1 MSLFLIFFCGLFYY
15 LSFSFAGEARGFPH
29 FMIFFLFLFSLSL
42 FVNTFFSKEKQTKDT
57 DTSDNGIDIKRLFYV
72 AALTIIYIVLINK
85 VGFYFTTI
93 LYLFYSMYYLGIKNV
108 KLLLLIT
115 GIFIIFLYTGFTL
128 FLELSIP
135 EGILF

>member
-15 LSFSFAGEARGFPH
+15 LSFSFTEEARGFPH

-115 GIFIIFLYTGFTL
+115 GIFIIFLYVGFTL
-128 FLELSIP
+128 FLELPIP